1 MIPTRYKS
9 KLRKGLSWPLGAEA
23 ITAGLGD
30 APRVADLSLWF
41 TDGVTHPV
49 AAFQRVVRDALPYTL
64 MVAEY
69 RPEQRGYILS
79 NSMAKSGWHE
89 AKWELHVSPAPSN
102 WRAAAGAALR
112 EVGLPAVVDW
122 LRSSERVGWELRR
135 RHIRVAAQ

>member
-1 MIPTRYKS
+1 M
-9 KLRKGLSWPLGAEA
+9 
-23 ITAGLGD
+23 
-30 APRVADLSLWF
+30 
-41 TDGVTHPV
+41 

-79 NSMAKSGWHE
+79 NSMANSGWHA
-89 AKWELHVSPAPSN
+89 AKWELHVSPAPSP

-122 LRSSERVGWELRR
+122 LRSFERAGWESRR
-135 RHIRVAAQ
+135 RRIQLVFAAADGTLTSQVRDGL